1 MQSYFFVPGTR
12 LHKIGDIQKLNV
24 SEIIIDLED
33 AVKVSERE
41 EILDQ
46 LISNEFYKNFYV
58 RIPLYNEL
66 EKLNISIL
74 IELYD
79 NGFRKFVFPKIQK
92 IADFEK
98 IISEREFENLKII
111 LLIETTRFFLE
122 AKDIL
127 PKYEKYFSGI
137 GIGSHDFM
145 AEVGGV
151 HDLKNLEYVR
161 LQILYLARM
170 INIPAIDI
178 ASMELNG
185 DKVYADEIMDGFRKG
200 YDAKFFIHPWQV
212 NVFKSVSLYSED
224 ELNWARQVKEELNK
238 VGGPGEFNP
247 IVLNG
252 QIIERPHLA
261 KAEKIIKY
269 YETK

>member
-98 IISEREFENLKII
+98 IISE
-111 LLIETTRFFLE
+111 
-122 AKDIL
+122 
-127 PKYEKYFSGI
+127 
-137 GIGSHDFM
+137 
-145 AEVGGV
+145 
-151 HDLKNLEYVR
+151 
-161 LQILYLARM
+161 
-170 INIPAIDI
+170 
-178 ASMELNG
+178 
-185 DKVYADEIMDGFRKG
+185 
-200 YDAKFFIHPWQV
+200 
-212 NVFKSVSLYSED
+212 
-224 ELNWARQVKEELNK
+224 
-238 VGGPGEFNP
+238 
-247 IVLNG
+247 
-252 QIIERPHLA
+252 
-261 KAEKIIKY
+261 
-269 YETK
+269 